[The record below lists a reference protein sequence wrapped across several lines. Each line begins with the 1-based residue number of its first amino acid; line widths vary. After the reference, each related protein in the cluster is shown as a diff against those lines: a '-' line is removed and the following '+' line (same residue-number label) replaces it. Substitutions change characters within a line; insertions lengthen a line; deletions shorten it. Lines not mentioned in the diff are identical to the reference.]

1 MCSAVANPSFHKRTF
16 WAAATAGALFIA
28 FLARQLLCLSAA
40 GGPTGWW
47 GQRRTGVFMRAGVE
61 RGLDRTC
68 LKEAGLEGASIS
80 ADGTCMA
87 TEGSSSGG
95 WPIDVVRGASRAP
108 TSLKQT
114 ASSMGCWRYR
124 STGRK
129 LHKGVATLPA
139 RCAWPEHL
147 SSGAPLHCRRTS
159 LGAPLDDPQATV
171 GHDGPASPIVGRCQN
186 SIGSEICCR
195 VRKRAST
202 GPCLPA
208 PSERTATR

>member
-16 WAAATAGALFIA
+16 WAAAIAGALFIA

-124 STGRK
+124 PEASQRGGNTAGT
-129 LHKGVATLPA
+129 LCVA
-139 RCAWPEHL
+139 
-147 SSGAPLHCRRTS
+147 GAFKFWCTAS
-159 LGAPLDDPQATV
+159 LQED
-171 GHDGPASPIVGRCQN
+171 
-186 SIGSEICCR
+186 
-195 VRKRAST
+195 
-202 GPCLPA
+202 
-208 PSERTATR
+208 